1 VDKLELPPVLARLL
15 SKVRPELPPAKSH
28 NRDRL
33 ALARLPSRVNRLE
46 LPLVPVRPPSRDSRP
61 PSRDSRP
68 PSRDSRPL
76 SRDRLVLLSVLVRLL
91 SRDRLVLLSVLV
103 RLLSRDRPE
112 PPLVLAKPL
121 NRDSRP
127 LSRDRL
133 ELLPVPARPPRAKPA
148 RQLRA
153 RRARRA
159 KAPLEQPTPPLRTPR
174 RRTKCLALATYYE
187 PR

>member
-33 ALARLPSRVNRLE
+33 ALARLPSR
-46 LPLVPVRPPSRDSRP
+46 DSRP
-61 PSRDSRP
+61 P
-68 PSRDSRPL
+68 
-76 SRDRLVLLSVLVRLL
+76 